1 MSNIAVIGAGSW
13 GTGLSILLSNNGHAV
28 TVWSPFEPEVE
39 MLSREHEHKDKL
51 PGVKI
56 PESVRFTVDLS
67 VALADAEM
75 AVFVVPSQT
84 IRESARR
91 MAPLI
96 KPGTLLVNCS
106 KGMEEKTGLRL
117 SEVIQSE
124 LPGHE
129 VVGLYGPSHAEEVA
143 IGIPT
148 TVVSACPDRE
158 AAERVQDAFM
168 SPSFRV
174 YTSSDLIGAEIGS
187 AMKNIIALCAGICDG
202 LGYGDNTKAAL
213 MTRGL
218 TEIARLGTALGA
230 NARTFSGLTGV
241 GDLIVTCT
249 SPHSRN
255 WQCGSLIGKGA
266 APEDAMKTVRMV
278 VEGVSATRA
287 AITLSDQTGVAMP
300 IAREA
305 YGVLFEGKNCRT
317 AVMDLM
323 TRSRKHEAEEPG
335 W

>member
-1 MSNIAVIGAGSW
+1 MSNIAIIGAGSW
-13 GTGLSILLSNNGHAV
+13 GTGVAILLSNNGHSV
-28 TVWSPFEPEVE
+28 HVWSPFAPEVE

-51 PGVKI
+51 PGVRI
-56 PESVRFTVDLS
+56 PNSVRFTVNLEE
-67 VALADAEM
+67 ALETAEM
-75 AVFVVPSQT
+75 AVFVVPSQK
-84 IRESARR
+84 IRESAKRV
-91 MAPLI
+91 APLL
-96 KPGTLLVNCS
+96 KPGTILVNCS
-106 KGMEEKTGLRL
+106 KGMEESTGLRL
-117 SEVIQSE
+117 SEVIHEEIS
-124 LPGHE
+124 GHA

-158 AAERVQDAFM
+158 AAEAVQDAFM
-168 SPSFRV
+168 SPAFRV

-218 TEIARLGTALGA
+218 TEIARLGTSLGA

-255 WQCGSLIGKGA
+255 WQCGNLIGKGKS
-266 APEDAMKTVRMV
+266 PEEAIEAVRMV

-287 AITLSDQTGVAMP
+287 AVALSKRTGVAMP
-300 IAREA
+300 IADEA
-305 YGVLFEGKNCRT
+305 YRVLFEGKNCRT

-323 TRSRKHEAEEPG
+323 TRSRKHESEEPG